1 MKRVFVCSPYA
12 GDIPW
17 NTAQA
22 VSYCMNE
29 IDAGNAPF
37 APHLLYPNIIGERDP
52 AKRALGIK
60 MGLKMMDV
68 CDELHVYG
76 ARVSSGMEVEIM
88 HWIAMQYLSAT
99 VRPKPV
105 FYSLAAYTDFISR
118 NPSAEKEVT
127 LYGDV
132 SLSGMR
138 EDCRATCDP
147 SRPPDAAVL

>member
-12 GDIPW
+12 GDVFG
-17 NTAQA
+17 NLRKAQQH
-22 VSYCMNE
+22 CIDE
-29 IDAGNAPF
+29 IRQGNAPY
-37 APHLLYPNIIGERDP
+37 APHLLFPALMDDNNPAERTH
-52 AKRALGIK
+52 GIN
-60 MGLKMMDV
+60 MGLEFLSV
-68 CDELHVYG
+68 CDEIHVYG
-76 ARVSSGMEVEIM
+76 DRVSAGMEVEIT
-88 HWIAMQYLSAT
+88 HWIAMQYLCAT

-118 NPSAEKEVT
+118 NPSAEKEVA

-147 SRPPDAAVL
+147 SRPRDAAVL